1 MKKIFLLLGEDAVN
15 ELQENGVKGC
25 IKNGYNMTAV
35 IEYNGQTKMTE
46 VVQQV
51 LNAVDGSLGSCI
63 ISKESFDAIEK
74 AFRPK
79 KKAIKKKK

>member
-1 MKKIFLLLGEDAVN
+1 MKKIYLLLGEDAVN
-15 ELQENGVKGC
+15 EIQENGVKGC

-35 IEYNGQTKMTE
+35 IEYNGQSKMTS

-74 AFRPK
+74 AFHK
-79 KKAIKKKK
+79 KTKKKK